1 MSASAPTSARIAR
14 IDLVIFAMIVFA
26 PAVLVVGLSLAHSR
40 HEIASQIALYACLPA
55 FLMLPLVTAVHII
68 RNRTRSSR
76 SLLWIES
83 VIVGVL
89 VALVTQV
96 LALNRF
102 GDTAA
107 ACVSLATGAAFAL
120 LPFFF
125 RPRS

>member
-1 MSASAPTSARIAR
+1 M
-14 IDLVIFAMIVFA
+14 
-26 PAVLVVGLSLAHSR
+26 
-40 HEIASQIALYACLPA
+40 
-55 FLMLPLVTAVHII
+55 HII

-96 LALNRF
+96 LALIRF